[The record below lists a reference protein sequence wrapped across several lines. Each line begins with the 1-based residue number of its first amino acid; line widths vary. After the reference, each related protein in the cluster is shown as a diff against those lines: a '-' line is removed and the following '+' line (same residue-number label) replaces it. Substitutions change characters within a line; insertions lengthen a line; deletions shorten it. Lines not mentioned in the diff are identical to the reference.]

1 MRMAFLVGL
10 GGMALALAAEPSG
23 SVGPWPT
30 TYELMINGES
40 FLVEANQVV
49 RLRSQLHP
57 GTVYEVA
64 LRVSPIQY
72 LRLNRIRLAYDLR
85 TKVEDDRQADRRTV
99 RLIHPQGGHMLI
111 TELGLPLD
119 AADRETALRMLTEAT
134 VQSYR
139 QRGIPDAKMELSR
152 LETVQLPGAE
162 ARGVRIHCQD
172 AKQID
177 HQALVYLLV
186 GKSFTCS
193 CIVEYLQADEAH
205 VLPMVKRLLDSIQPL
220 PTQPTPAQPAPK
232 PHQSFR

>member
-1 MRMAFLVGL
+1 MRIAFLMGL
-10 GGMALALAAEPSG
+10 GGMGLALAGGTSG
-23 SVGPWPT
+23 SEGQLPT

-40 FLVEANQVV
+40 FLVETNQFV
-49 RLRSQLHP
+49 RLQSQLRP

-72 LRLNRIRLAYDLR
+72 LRLNQIRLAYDLR
-85 TKVEDDRQADRRTV
+85 TKVEDNRQGERRTV
-99 RLIHPQGGHMLI
+99 RLVHPQGCHMLI
-111 TELGLPLD
+111 TELGEPLD

-162 ARGVRIHCQD
+162 ARGVRIRYQD
-172 AKQID
+172 AKQIE
-177 HQALVYLLV
+177 HQTLIYLLV
-186 GKSFTCS
+186 GKRFTCS

-205 VLPMVKRLLDSIQPL
+205 VLPMVKRILDSIGPL
-220 PTQPTPAQPAPK
+220 PSRATPLQPAK
-232 PHQSFR
+232 KSNQ